1 MKKTDV
7 KKTERSKEFL
17 AEEWLEIV
25 LKGQNKGEGRF
36 CRHGVCSFMGR
47 QPLTFQPVKRK
58 PELEKRFIE
67 SRIMESRIMESRT
80 MEKRFRG
87 TWNSWSGQEDLD
99 SERNG
104 YEKRLHNKTELTE
117 EAETTEETEMERQLV
132 QKSQAARWE
141 EVVRHVLLY
150 LPEVLVYLGSF
161 WLFWGNEVLTEVGGV
176 LEFYGKEYAVRRQWE
191 REEKEEKKENLEGKQ
206 RNSKNRTALDTQKEE
221 TMDWNTAFAVLRKFY
236 EEKWDYLNGCPRNEK
251 AWDEEG
257 ELQCKIYISKKKGLD
272 RDQKM
277 EVMKL
282 YETVEDRKVS
292 EAVRVICG

>member
-25 LKGQNKGEGRF
+25 LKGQDKGEGRF

-67 SRIMESRIMESRT
+67 SRIMESRT
-80 MEKRFRG
+80 MKNRFRG
-87 TWNSWSGQEDLD
+87 TRNSWFGQEELD
-99 SERNG
+99 SKRNG
-104 YEKRLHNKTELTE
+104 YGERLRDKTELTE
-117 EAETTEETEMERQLV
+117 EAEAIEETEMEGQLV
-132 QKSQAARWE
+132 QKYQTARWE
-141 EVVRHVLLY
+141 EAVRHVLLF

-161 WLFWGNEVLTEVGGV
+161 LLFWENEVLAKVVGVFG
-176 LEFYGKEYAVRRQWE
+176 FYERENAVRRQWE

>member
-25 LKGQNKGEGRF
+25 LKGQDKGEGRF

-58 PELEKRFIE
+58 TELEKRF
-67 SRIMESRIMESRT
+67 MESRIMESRT
-80 MEKRFRG
+80 MGNRFRG
-87 TWNSWSGQEDLD
+87 TRNSWFGQEELD

-104 YEKRLHNKTELTE
+104 YGERLRDKTELTE
-117 EAETTEETEMERQLV
+117 EAEAIEETEMEGQLV
-132 QKSQAARWE
+132 QKYQTARWE
-141 EVVRHVLLY
+141 EAVRHVLLF

-161 WLFWGNEVLTEVGGV
+161 LLFWENEVLAKVVGV
-176 LEFYGKEYAVRRQWE
+176 FEFYGRENAVRRQWE

-221 TMDWNTAFAVLRKFY
+221 TLDWNTAFAVLRKFY
-236 EEKWDYLNGCPRNEK
+236 EEKRDYLNGCPRNEK

>member
-7 KKTERSKEFL
+7 KKMERSKEFL

-25 LKGQNKGEGRF
+25 LKGQDKGEGRF

-47 QPLTFQPVKRK
+47 QPLTFQPVKRR

-67 SRIMESRIMESRT
+67 SRIMESRT
-80 MEKRFRG
+80 MKNRFRG
-87 TWNSWSGQEDLD
+87 TRNSWFGQEDLD

-104 YEKRLHNKTELTE
+104 YGERLRAKTELTE
-117 EAETTEETEMERQLV
+117 EAKVIEETEMEGQLV
-132 QKSQAARWE
+132 QKYQTARWE
-141 EVVRHVLLY
+141 EAVRHVLLY

-206 RNSKNRTALDTQKEE
+206 RNSKNRTAPDMQEKEL
-221 TMDWNTAFAVLRKFY
+221 MDWNTAFAVLREFY

-257 ELQCKIYISKKKGLD
+257 ELQCKIYVSKKRGLD

-282 YETVEDRKVS
+282 YGTVEDGKVR
-292 EAVRVICG
+292 EAVRVVCG

>member
-1 MKKTDV
+1 MTMKKTDV

-25 LKGQNKGEGRF
+25 LKGQDKGEGRF

-47 QPLTFQPVKRK
+47 QPLTFQPVKRR

-67 SRIMESRIMESRT
+67 SRIMESRT
-80 MEKRFRG
+80 MKNRFRG
-87 TWNSWSGQEDLD
+87 TRNSWFGQEDLD

-104 YEKRLHNKTELTE
+104 YGERLRAKTELTE
-117 EAETTEETEMERQLV
+117 EAKVIEETEMEGQLV
-132 QKSQAARWE
+132 QKYQTARWE
-141 EVVRHVLLY
+141 EAVRHVLLY

-206 RNSKNRTALDTQKEE
+206 RNSKNRTAPDMQEKEL
-221 TMDWNTAFAVLRKFY
+221 MDWNTAFAVLREFY

-257 ELQCKIYISKKKGLD
+257 ELQCKIYVSKKRGLD

-282 YETVEDRKVS
+282 YGTVEDGKVR
-292 EAVRVICG
+292 EAVRVVCG

>member
-25 LKGQNKGEGRF
+25 LKGQDKGEGRF

-47 QPLTFQPVKRK
+47 QPLTFRPVKRK

-80 MEKRFRG
+80 MKNRFRG
-87 TWNSWSGQEDLD
+87 TRNSWFGQEDLD

-104 YEKRLHNKTELTE
+104 YGERLRAKTELTE
-117 EAETTEETEMERQLV
+117 EAKVIEETEMEGQLM
-132 QKSQAARWE
+132 QKYQTARWE
-141 EVVRHVLLY
+141 EAVRHVLLF

-161 WLFWGNEVLTEVGGV
+161 LLFWENEVLAKVVGV
-176 LEFYGKEYAVRRQWE
+176 FEFYGRENAVRRQWE
-191 REEKEEKKENLEGKQ
+191 REEKEEK
-206 RNSKNRTALDTQKEE
+206 KEE

-282 YETVEDRKVS
+282 YETVEDRKVQ
-292 EAVRVICG
+292 EAVRTVCG

>member
-25 LKGQNKGEGRF
+25 LKGQDKGEGRF

-47 QPLTFQPVKRK
+47 QPLTFQPVKRR

-67 SRIMESRIMESRT
+67 SRIMESRT
-80 MEKRFRG
+80 MKNRFRG
-87 TWNSWSGQEDLD
+87 TRNSWFGQEDLD

-104 YEKRLHNKTELTE
+104 YGERLRAKTELTE
-117 EAETTEETEMERQLV
+117 EAKVIEETEMEGQLV
-132 QKSQAARWE
+132 QKYQTARWE
-141 EVVRHVLLY
+141 EAVRHVLLY

-206 RNSKNRTALDTQKEE
+206 RNSKNRTAPDMQEKEL
-221 TMDWNTAFAVLRKFY
+221 MDWNTAFAVLREFY
-236 EEKWDYLNGCPRNEK
+236 EEKWDYLNGCQRNEK

-257 ELQCKIYISKKKGLD
+257 ELQCKIYVSKKRGLD

-282 YETVEDRKVS
+282 YGTVEDGKVR
-292 EAVRVICG
+292 EAVRVVCG

>member
-25 LKGQNKGEGRF
+25 LKGQDKGEGRF

-47 QPLTFQPVKRK
+47 QPLTFQPVKRR

-67 SRIMESRIMESRT
+67 SRIMESRT
-80 MEKRFRG
+80 MKNRFRG
-87 TWNSWSGQEDLD
+87 TRNSWFGQEDLD

-104 YEKRLHNKTELTE
+104 YGERLRAKTELTE
-117 EAETTEETEMERQLV
+117 EAKVIEETEMEGQLV
-132 QKSQAARWE
+132 QKYQTARWE
-141 EVVRHVLLY
+141 EAVRHVLLY

-206 RNSKNRTALDTQKEE
+206 RNSKNRTAPDMQEKEL
-221 TMDWNTAFAVLRKFY
+221 MDWNTAFAVLREFY

-257 ELQCKIYISKKKGLD
+257 ELQCKIYVSKKRGLD

-282 YETVEDRKVS
+282 YGTVEDGKVR
-292 EAVRVICG
+292 EAVRVVCG

>member
-1 MKKTDV
+1 M
-7 KKTERSKEFL
+7 
-17 AEEWLEIV
+17 
-25 LKGQNKGEGRF
+25 EG
-36 CRHGVCSFMGR
+36 
-47 QPLTFQPVKRK
+47 
-58 PELEKRFIE
+58 
-67 SRIMESRIMESRT
+67 
-80 MEKRFRG
+80 
-87 TWNSWSGQEDLD
+87 
-99 SERNG
+99 
-104 YEKRLHNKTELTE
+104 
-117 EAETTEETEMERQLV
+117 QLV
-132 QKSQAARWE
+132 QKYQTARWE
-141 EVVRHVLLY
+141 EAVRHVLLF

-161 WLFWGNEVLTEVGGV
+161 LLFWENEVLAKVVGVFG
-176 LEFYGKEYAVRRQWE
+176 FYGRENAVRRQWE

>member
-1 MKKTDV
+1 MQFYGKTAINISAG
-7 KKTERSKEFL
+7 KEKTGIGKAIYRESNYGKSNHEKSVQGD
-17 AEEWLEIV
+17 AE
-25 LKGQNKGEGRF
+25 
-36 CRHGVCSFMGR
+36 
-47 QPLTFQPVKRK
+47 
-58 PELEKRFIE
+58 
-67 SRIMESRIMESRT
+67 
-80 MEKRFRG
+80 
-87 TWNSWSGQEDLD
+87 
-99 SERNG
+99 
-104 YEKRLHNKTELTE
+104 
-117 EAETTEETEMERQLV
+117 QLV
-132 QKSQAARWE
+132 QKYQTARWE
-141 EVVRHVLLY
+141 EAVRHVLLF

-161 WLFWGNEVLTEVGGV
+161 LLFWENEVLAKVVGVFG
-176 LEFYGKEYAVRRQWE
+176 FYGRENAVRRQWE

>member
-25 LKGQNKGEGRF
+25 LKGQDKGEGRF

-47 QPLTFQPVKRK
+47 QPLTFQPVKRR

-67 SRIMESRIMESRT
+67 SRIMESRT
-80 MEKRFRG
+80 MKNRFRG
-87 TWNSWSGQEDLD
+87 TRNSWFGQEDLD

-104 YEKRLHNKTELTE
+104 YGERLRAKTEQTE
-117 EAETTEETEMERQLV
+117 EAKVIEETEMEGQLV
-132 QKSQAARWE
+132 QKYQTARWE
-141 EVVRHVLLY
+141 EAVRHVLLY

-206 RNSKNRTALDTQKEE
+206 RNSKNRTAPDMQEKEL
-221 TMDWNTAFAVLRKFY
+221 MDWNTAFAVLREFY

-257 ELQCKIYISKKKGLD
+257 ELQCKIYVSKKRGLD

-282 YETVEDRKVS
+282 YGTVEDGKVR
-292 EAVRVICG
+292 EAVRVVCG